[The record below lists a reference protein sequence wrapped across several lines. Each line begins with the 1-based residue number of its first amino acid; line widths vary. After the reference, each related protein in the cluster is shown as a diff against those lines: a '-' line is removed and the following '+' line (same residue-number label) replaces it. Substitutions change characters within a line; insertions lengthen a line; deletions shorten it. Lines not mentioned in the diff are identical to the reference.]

1 MAVALASAA
10 ILAYQVLL
18 VRVLAI
24 VQFYHFAYMAIG
36 VAMLGFGASGTL
48 LTLIGPLGADRA
60 DRWFARSAVLTA
72 LAFLAAPVLAER
84 LPIDATQLLW
94 HGGSWLRLGLIE
106 LVLAAPLLAGAMVV
120 LLGIRLTVGQSGL
133 VYGVSFFGSG
143 LGAVAA
149 LSALW
154 IVQPQRAIGLP
165 AVIAALGALA
175 AAWNGGRKLRLAS
188 LACAVF
194 AIGMLVSPV
203 WRLDITPYKALP
215 QIEAYPG
222 AERVA
227 ERFGPT
233 GWVVAV
239 EAPAFRHAPGL
250 SLGFSG
256 TVPAERAL
264 FVDGDLV
271 GATPIIEPTADNL
284 AMLDWLPSA
293 APYAAA
299 RHERVL
305 VLGAGSGTEVRNA
318 TAHGARAITA
328 VELVPDLVALNAGA
342 PRAVTDSTPVRWV
355 VADARSFVA
364 RTRHRYDLV
373 VLGPAGQPG
382 ATAAGVHALGED
394 FLHTVEAY
402 VQYLRI
408 LDADG
413 MLAVTGW
420 LTVPPR
426 GSLRSVLTAAEALRR
441 VAPSRVPDGL
451 VVLRSWGTV
460 TVLAKPAGFT
470 PTELQRLEHWA
481 TERQFEIDWRPGLEQ
496 PTARYHALAEPT
508 VFAAARA
515 ATSGVEATDRFADE
529 YAFDVLP
536 ATDARP
542 YPHHF
547 LRPESV
553 PRLLVA
559 ARGEWWPFAEWG
571 HVTLL
576 ATLGQGAVVALLLL
590 LAPIAAR
597 VRRSPATPVL
607 PVVGY
612 FAAIGLAYLA
622 TEIATIQAATLLLGH
637 PVFAVVA
644 VLTLVLTCSG
654 FGSLWSDRMGRRA
667 VRYALAALVVMV
679 TMAALGLLP
688 AVHALQPLPLG
699 LRAVA
704 TVALVAPVAIMM
716 GIPFPAGVRIVA
728 REDQVGLAWAW
739 AANGFAS
746 VVAAPLAALIALE
759 WGSSSLLAGAALIYA
774 MAAAVLYSRSTAAP
788 LSSAA
793 GLPPR

>member
-1 MAVALASAA
+1 
-10 ILAYQVLL
+10 
-18 VRVLAI
+18 

-48 LTLIGPLGADRA
+48 LTLVGPLGADRA
-60 DRWFARSAVLTA
+60 DRWFHRSTVLTA
-72 LAFLAAPVLAER
+72 LAFLVAPVLAER

-94 HGGSWLRLGLIE
+94 HGGSWLRLVLIE
-106 LVLAAPLLAGAMVV
+106 LVLAAPLLAGATVV
-120 LLGIRLTVGQSGL
+120 LLGIRLAVRQSGL
-133 VYGVSFFGSG
+133 VYGISFFGSG
-143 LGAVAA
+143 LGAVVA
-149 LSALW
+149 LTVLW
-154 IVQPQRAIGLP
+154 IVEPQRAIGLP
-165 AVIAALGALA
+165 AVIAAFGALA
-175 AAWNGGRKLRLAS
+175 AVWNRGRKLRLAS

-222 AERVA
+222 ATRVA

-250 SLGFSG
+250 SLGFGG
-256 TVPAERAL
+256 TVPAELAL
-264 FVDGDLV
+264 FVDGELV
-271 GATPIIEPTADNL
+271 GATPISQPTADDL

-299 RHERVL
+299 RPERVL

-318 TAHGARAITA
+318 AAHGARAITA
-328 VELVPDLVALNAGA
+328 VELVPDLVALNARA
-342 PRAVTDSTPVRWV
+342 PHAASDSAAVRWV

-364 RTRHRYDLV
+364 RARPQYDLV
-373 VLGPAGQPG
+373 VLGPAGGPG

-413 MLAVTGW
+413 ILAVTGW

-426 GSLRSVLTAAEALRR
+426 GSLRSVLTAAEALGR
-441 VAPSRVPDGL
+441 VAPSRLRDGL

-460 TVLAKPAGFT
+460 TVLTKPAGFT
-470 PTELQRLEHWA
+470 PAEVQRLEHWA

-496 PTARYHALAEPT
+496 PPTARFHALAEPT

-515 ATSGVEATDRFADE
+515 ATSGVEATGRFADE
-529 YAFDVLP
+529 YPFDVGP

-576 ATLGQGAVVALLLL
+576 ATLGQGVVVALLLL
-590 LAPIAAR
+590 LAPLAAR
-597 VRRSPATPVL
+597 VPRSAAAPVL

-622 TEIATIQAATLLLGH
+622 TEIATIQVATLLLGH

-654 FGSLWSDRMGRRA
+654 FGSLWSDRMGERR

-679 TMAALGLLP
+679 TMASLGFLP
-688 AVHALQPLPLG
+688 TVHALQPLPLG
-699 LRAVA
+699 LRVVA

-716 GIPFPAGVRIVA
+716 GIPFPAGVRLVA

-746 VVAAPLAALIALE
+746 VVAAPLAALVALE
-759 WGSSSLLAGAALIYA
+759 WGSSSLLAGAGFIYA
-774 MAAAVLYSRSTAAP
+774 IAAAVLYSRSTTTP

-793 GLPPR
+793 GLPPT